1 MKNIGVFVCWC
12 GSNIAEV
19 IDIDKVMKDIAN
31 YPGVAHCEDYKYL
44 CSSPGQEMIKDKIRE
59 KKLSAVVIAACSPFL
74 HEATFRR
81 AIQDAGLNLYMCEIT
96 NIREHCSWVHRQQK
110 EEATEKAIS
119 LIQANIEKVK
129 QNEELY
135 PEFLP
140 LTKKALIIGGGIAG
154 ITAALSLANSG
165 IPVILMEKEPSI
177 GGKMSQLSETFPTLD
192 CSQCIL
198 TPRTVEVSQ
207 HKNIKLL
214 TYCEIDEVSGTV
226 GNFTAKIRKKA
237 SYIDREKCTG
247 CGICIEK
254 CPVKIPS
261 KHDRYLSHHK
271 AIYVP
276 YPQAVP
282 NKPVIDAMS
291 CRYLTEKK
299 CGVCKKLC
307 EIGAINFEDEE
318 EIIEEKVGAI
328 IIATGIELYGKEN
341 IGDYGGG
348 EYLDVI
354 DALQFERLNSASG
367 PTAGKIL
374 RPSDKKEPKEVVFIQ
389 CVGSRS
395 TESGFPYCS
404 RICCMYTAKQAIL
417 YKRKVPEGRAYIFYI
432 DIRSAGKNYE
442 EFVQKGCEEE
452 KILYLR
458 GRVSKLFEEEGKIM
472 VWGVDTLSGKK
483 IEIKADLVVLATAI
497 TSSETAP
504 NLSQKLKVSVDN
516 FGYFQEVHPKLK
528 PVETRTAG
536 IYLAGTCTFSKD
548 IPDTVSSAGFAA
560 AKVIELLSAGKLT
573 CEPYIA
579 YVDEEICEGCGICI
593 TACPYE
599 AREIDEKKDIAKVI
613 SALCQGCGACISV
626 CPNKASQQKNLTTQ
640 QYLQMIETI

>member
-1 MKNIGVFVCWC
+1 MKDVGVFICWC

-19 IDIDKVMKDIAN
+19 IDIDKVMEDIAN

-59 KKLSAVVIAACSPFL
+59 KNLSAIVIAACSPFL

-140 LTKKALIIGGGIAG
+140 LTKKALVIGGGIAG

-165 IPVILMEKEPSI
+165 IPVTIVEKEPSI

-214 TYCEIDEVSGTV
+214 TYCEIEEVSGTV
-226 GNFTAKIRKKA
+226 GNFTVKIRKKA
-237 SYIDREKCTG
+237 SYVDREKCTG
-247 CGICIEK
+247 CGICMEK

-261 KHDRYLSHHK
+261 KHDRWLSHHK

-291 CRYLTEKK
+291 CRYLMEEK

-341 IGDYGGG
+341 IGDYGSG

-374 RPSDKKEPKEVVFIQ
+374 RPSDGKEPQEVVFIQ
-389 CVGSRS
+389 CVGSRDP
-395 TESGFPYCS
+395 ESGFPYCS

-417 YKRKVPEGRAYIFYI
+417 YKRKVPEGSAYIFYI

-497 TSSETAP
+497 TSSETAT

-536 IYLAGTCTFSKD
+536 IYLAGACTFSKD

-560 AKVIELLSAGKLT
+560 AKIIELLSAGKLT